1 MGNCKERFW
10 LSKSSAPLCK
20 ITFSLRQRSFPSDSQ
35 LHTTDLWLSHFSH
48 PIPCG
53 RNCDFTKMLDLSAF
67 LKTLFVALLFE
78 SAMIS
83 YMVQNPALLP
93 NNNPASFVLL
103 PQLEDVVSNLYLQC
117 IVIKLQN
124 VVHLE
129 RWVSTMCCLP
139 NCINFIWTLFAASS
153 WQWQPCLQ

>member
-1 MGNCKERFW
+1 
-10 LSKSSAPLCK
+10 
-20 ITFSLRQRSFPSDSQ
+20 
-35 LHTTDLWLSHFSH
+35 
-48 PIPCG
+48 
-53 RNCDFTKMLDLSAF
+53 MLDLSAF
-67 LKTLFVALLFE
+67 LQTLFVALLFE

-129 RWVSTMCCLP
+129 R
-139 NCINFIWTLFAASS
+139 
-153 WQWQPCLQ
+153 